1 MINSNF
7 QKVKLRVI
15 IRVCNVSA
23 DTNKILELSQD
34 KERYDRLEII
44 MCFIKQKKIPILLYF
59 YSLGGDWAVEIYAN
73 CRKH

>member
-44 MCFIKQKKIPILLYF
+44 MCFIKQKIFPYYF
-59 YSLGGDWAVEIYAN
+59 IFI
-73 CRKH
+73 R